1 MTDIRLNDTTL
12 RDGEQAPGV
21 AFTMAEKL
29 AIAEALS
36 AAGVSEI
43 EAGTPAMGDDE
54 IDAIA
59 AIVALALPAR
69 VSVWCRMVDAD
80 IAAAVRTGAGA
91 INLSI
96 PASDLQLAA
105 KLGIDRREALAR
117 IARYVPMALD
127 LGFSVSV
134 GAEDASRAD
143 PDHLAAMAEAVEAAG
158 GYRLR
163 IADTVG
169 VLDPQS
175 TATLIANLR
184 ARSSL
189 DLEFHGHDDLGLATA
204 NTLSAIRA
212 GCTDA
217 SVTVTGLGERAGN
230 AALEEIAVALV
241 RLDGLTTGV
250 DLPSLMP
257 LAALVAEAAGR
268 PVPAG
273 KAVVGSDV
281 FAHESGL
288 HVAGLL
294 KEAET
299 YQGLDPQLL
308 GRQHSIV
315 VGKHSGAR
323 ALAHVLAR
331 RGIAL
336 EPRVAATLVEAVR
349 VAATERK
356 RALTAGELARLH
368 AAILSAF

>member
-59 AIVALALPAR
+59 AVVALALPAR
-69 VSVWCRMVDAD
+69 VSVWCRMLDAD
-80 IAAAVRTGAGA
+80 VAAAVRTGAGA

-127 LGFSVSV
+127 LGFTVSV

-143 PDHLAAMAEAVEAAG
+143 LDHLAAMAEAVEAAG

-184 ARSSL
+184 SRSSL

-336 EPRVAATLVEAVR
+336 EPRVAAPLVEAVR